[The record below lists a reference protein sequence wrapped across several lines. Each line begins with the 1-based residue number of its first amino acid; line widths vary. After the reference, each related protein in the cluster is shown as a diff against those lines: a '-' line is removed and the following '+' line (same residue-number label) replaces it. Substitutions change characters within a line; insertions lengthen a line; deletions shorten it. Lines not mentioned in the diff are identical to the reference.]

1 MVQRGH
7 KAILCDLAEDHKAG
21 CRQRSS
27 WFQSPGGAGRG
38 TGDSKSLQLC
48 RTKRR
53 VTGILKA
60 VSRPRR
66 HQEMGSRVGYKAR

>member
-27 WFQSPGGAGRG
+27 WFQSPEVQDMGQE
-38 TGDSKSLQLC
+38 TGS
-48 RTKRR
+48 
-53 VTGILKA
+53 
-60 VSRPRR
+60 PRNYAEPKEGLR
-66 HQEMGSRVGYKAR
+66 EF